1 MYYFDDNEDYVVNRM
16 SHGKLKKPSQ
26 PEPTTKSPIFNRG
39 FREVRQRVEKG
50 SKYTMS
56 CFNCEHYYQAVGDKT
71 EVCQNPEV
79 LKYDMVVTET
89 SIYCTKWE
97 LVKRANN
104 SPTKSVKG
112 LFKKR

>member
-1 MYYFDDNEDYVVNRM
+1 MPRKQNDRPVFGRGY
-16 SHGKLKKPSQ
+16 
-26 PEPTTKSPIFNRG
+26 SP
-39 FREVRQRVEKG
+39 VRQKLEKG

-56 CFNCEHYYQAVGDKT
+56 CFNCEHYYQASGDKT

-97 LVKRANN
+97 LSKRK
-104 SPTKSVKG
+104 SDSSIKSVKG
-112 LFKKR
+112 LFKKG